1 MAASVN
7 STFLSVPSSS
17 KKVLWGWQSN
27 SDPSNDQQQ
36 KQWKNYSDLD
46 CELIEGR
53 YQKKQREV
61 ELGGTHL
68 INFTRM
74 VHMRKDN
81 RHRTRRVK
89 GEVIDAIR
97 YTREERFCYLEHSI
111 PQSFGYI
118 DGCGYIDGYI
128 DVMSQFIR
136 DWKKKNA
143 SICDNEHVTTVVVQA
158 AQAGH
163 NMTENLFDEMLK
175 SELFIPMK
183 LHDDPLL

>member
-1 MAASVN
+1 MATSVN
-7 STFLSVPSSS
+7 STFLSAPSSS

-27 SDPSNDQQQ
+27 SDPWNDQQQ

-136 DWKKKNA
+136 
-143 SICDNEHVTTVVVQA
+143 
-158 AQAGH
+158 
-163 NMTENLFDEMLK
+163 
-175 SELFIPMK
+175 
-183 LHDDPLL
+183 